1 MDSGIPSTSLLCVSR
16 TVNIRVSEYD
26 QKHRPTTKNPRVDVT
41 EEARSTEVNRMH
53 SQAWHNRLGTRRRQA
68 PAWPNKFSVMKHPA
82 SPVITC
88 CSPTPWRSQGEAAE
102 YPELPSMLNKRHNK
116 CYTILRSVDRCTWS
130 KKNKKKLLKRSQ
142 NWKLNIFLNLCHPH
156 KNKNACFSQKRP

>member
-88 CSPTPWRSQGEAAE
+88 CGPTPWRSQGEAAE

-142 NWKLNIFLNLCHPH
+142 N
-156 KNKNACFSQKRP
+156 

>member
-1 MDSGIPSTSLLCVSR
+1 MDSRIPSTSLFCVSH

-26 QKHRPTTKNPRVDVT
+26 QKHRPTTKNPRLDVT

-53 SQAWHNRLGTRRRQA
+53 SQAWHNRPGTRRSQA

-88 CSPTPWRSQGEAAE
+88 CGPTPWRSHGEAAE
-102 YPELPSMLNKRHNK
+102 YPELPSMLNKRHRQMLDNSRHIK
-116 CYTILRSVDRCTWS
+116 SMDLSFICLFIFFFGLFFWTVLRSVDRCTCS
-130 KKNKKKLLKRSQ
+130 KKKK
-142 NWKLNIFLNLCHPH
+142 
-156 KNKNACFSQKRP
+156 